1 LTKDIC
7 RFTYIQKI
15 NIFYTF
21 KEEVVVGL
29 QDIMKQVEKNL
40 QTKNVMEFSA
50 GDTIAVG
57 LRIIEGDKERI
68 QSFQG
73 VVVQKRGSGMGKSFT
88 LRKASGN
95 IYVERTFPLHSP
107 LISEI
112 KILRKGKVRRARL
125 FYLRELSGKSSR
137 IKEKKQ

>member
-1 LTKDIC
+1 M
-7 RFTYIQKI
+7 
-15 NIFYTF
+15 
-21 KEEVVVGL
+21 GL